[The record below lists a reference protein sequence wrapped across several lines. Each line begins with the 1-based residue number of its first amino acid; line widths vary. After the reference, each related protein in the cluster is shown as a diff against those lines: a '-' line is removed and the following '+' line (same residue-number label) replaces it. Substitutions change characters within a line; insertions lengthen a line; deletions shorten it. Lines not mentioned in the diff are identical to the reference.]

1 MAFSRDGR
9 RLRGHAAAAVHGHG
23 SDPGDIERREFERMT
38 GDASGNLMRFLGD
51 YIYNIIYTYYIYI
64 NIYML
69 YILYIIYIL

>member
-51 YIYNIIYTYYIYI
+51 YIYNIIYTYYIY
-64 NIYML
+64 
-69 YILYIIYIL
+69 